1 MHLRGAVKSLN
12 NQDISGDF
20 DTTIGYLPDGFAPS
34 DFYEQFVIQGS
45 GVSKMVL
52 RVNTDGDLAI
62 SRYGS
67 SSEINMPATCWI
79 NCYASWFVDKPSAE
93 QYLTD
98 DAGNQLTDDAGNYLM
113 G

>member
-1 MHLRGAVKSLN
+1 
-12 NQDISGDF
+12 
-20 DTTIGYLPDGFAPS
+20 
-34 DFYEQFVIQGS
+34 
-45 GVSKMVL
+45 MVL